1 MGGLWSC
8 IDDLVVWMA
17 WLDDAFPARDG
28 FDDGPLR
35 RSSRRE
41 LQQVHRATRVTRSAP
56 TGEGLDHV
64 PERIDGGGYGFGH
77 QVLHDDRFGTIVGH
91 SGGLPGYGSNMRWLP
106 GRRIGAVAL
115 ANSTYAPMRLLTRR
129 MLELLDDHG
138 LVPSA
143 DAPAPRQLLSA
154 AAHLVALLN
163 DWSDAAADAL
173 FTDNVALDE
182 SYERRAATAAALTSS
197 HGSLTVEDVVA
208 RTAAAATITFRAGRR
223 ARRHDRADAVA
234 PGAVTGPGVRA
245 PLTGCAALVLR
256 CEHLGRGIDR
266 RPGCRSRRRR
276 VTRVEPMTVLVV
288 ILAVLAVAAAG
299 RDPRHPV
306 AARGATQADRRRRG
320 TRDPAG
326 GRAGHDD
333 CHPRGDGPPAGRG
346 RRAAGGCRS
355 AGGGGRG
362 RGRGGPPRG
371 GGGGG
376 RAAGRRGARRGRR
389 AAGQRVRR
397 GAGRH
402 RRWRHRSARAVDP
415 RAGAQRAHLAS
426 ERGARPGRGV
436 GVRRR
441 LGPAAG
447 GAAGRARRS
456 SRGRRGDRRVGRR
469 APDWRDSR
477 PDRSS
482 PCAPP
487 RSCWPVSC
495 GGPR

>member
-1 MGGLWSC
+1 MTKSFTAATVLALRDTGAVPGLDEPIPGIVAPTSDAPPITPRLMLSMSAGFAGDDPWADRHLDIDPDDLDHLLATGITFAVDPGTRFEYSNLGYAALGRSIERWTGERLQTLAERQLLRPLGLARTTWTRPEDDEWARPYRIEDGVAHPEGDPLPDGALAPMGGLWSC

-28 FDDGPLR
+28 FDDGPLC

-163 DWSDAAADAL
+163 DWNDGRRRRPVHRQRRPRRVL
-173 FTDNVALDE
+173 
-182 SYERRAATAAALTSS
+182 RAAR
-197 HGSLTVEDVVA
+197 GDRG
-208 RTAAAATITFRAGRR
+208 RTDQQPRLADRRGRRRPDRRRGDDHVPRGRR

-245 PLTGCAALVLR
+245 PLTGCACAGPAMR
-256 CEHLGRGIDR
+256 APRA
-266 RPGCRSRRRR
+266 RRR
-276 VTRVEPMTVLVV
+276 
-288 ILAVLAVAAAG
+288 
-299 RDPRHPV
+299 
-306 AARGATQADRRRRG
+306 
-320 TRDPAG
+320 
-326 GRAGHDD
+326 
-333 CHPRGDGPPAGRG
+333 
-346 RRAAGGCRS
+346 
-355 AGGGGRG
+355 
-362 RGRGGPPRG
+362 
-371 GGGGG
+371 
-376 RAAGRRGARRGRR
+376 
-389 AAGQRVRR
+389 
-397 GAGRH
+397 
-402 RRWRHRSARAVDP
+402 
-415 RAGAQRAHLAS
+415 
-426 ERGARPGRGV
+426 
-436 GVRRR
+436 
-441 LGPAAG
+441 PAAG
-447 GAAGRARRS
+447 VAGA
-456 SRGRRGDRRVGRR
+456 RGG
-469 APDWRDSR
+469 
-477 PDRSS
+477 
-482 PCAPP
+482 
-487 RSCWPVSC
+487 VSL
-495 GGPR
+495 GSNR